1 MPNAFF
7 PENPNNVNKSRDD
20 ARSSLGACPLMK
32 DTVQLVPL
40 CYGLV
45 DNPALDPAGKI
56 AMPYNLTTRPLGIR
70 LLRDGWLY
78 VIESNGTLTEFRL
91 LDGMLSAM
99 LWQGKRVTRD
109 VRDEPIKSPTLIV
122 SKRSAL
128 HVTYSEVQWTAK
140 KCHQVLDSKAERQHF
155 MQAVNVS
162 SANCQ
167 TGAPYLLTP
176 DMAEHWLA
184 EVASERIR
192 AEQVAKEKAELQ
204 AYVEAENAQRRLNQE
219 PELELGTPLPTL
231 TVDAV
236 PEYERLPYLWELP
249 ARFTELPMTAL
260 TACIDPHYRHDVLY
274 LVVDDTL
281 GVLRELAH
289 YQDEAV
295 GWIESWA
302 NGGQNKGD
310 NERDYLLACY
320 IESLSQLNAP
330 DLSALGE
337 ASDDPRIKALFADL
351 ALLPE
356 PDRGIT
362 STAILQ
368 YVNKGGL
375 MSPPAGSPTP
385 PELVDLRKAAQDE
398 AMHMVRYQGSTPDYT
413 ALGRNI
419 GEADRRYYT
428 REHFRVAP
436 QGFVDTHF
444 DALIALGLK
453 QDSRMDDILYGAKF
467 GQRGVNELIDRE
479 AMDSDLFA
487 HRHGLKRWNNLLD
500 RITADRVARVCCGA
514 FHKAAWYFDAQN
526 SAQVGMAF
534 VLEYGCLKDICR
546 SDDATH
552 RLYEYTEQNPQFS
565 RPLYYTLPHSE
576 QTALWVQYAFLAAAG
591 VGLLNNL
598 SAYQGALAKI
608 ENGRL
613 PALDQLPESTRAVA
627 DAAQQTMTPAL
638 NRGLEKT
645 LADFDGV
652 FKGQTMPDL
661 DQLFRNLPK
670 SLPARILDA
679 AKREGVTFSIASE
692 AEKNSLRESLQE
704 VLKNRS
710 EMTELKRARNRI
722 KRTHGHTH
730 PKAQALLGEVERVQQ
745 LLLLDEGRLAAGI
758 SPITE
763 LPDEHR
769 RLYGS
774 TPGRAGLTV
783 IFPAAHR
790 QEVAGLMR
798 NFRKGIG
805 STTTTSKL
813 GDGAALLLFVAQAVN
828 LGQLAKEVLRQEKD
842 ERAWT
847 PVLNAAAATGAAGF
861 AAAQGVFDNALNARS
876 LVLAEGL
883 QNHAVRNLYV
893 QMGKLHIGLGLL
905 SYILGGYVAIKSLN
919 VYCSSWV
926 QAVQKGNK
934 AAQLGAALSIV
945 GASGLLGSNAYG
957 AAQTSKALYSVLKAS
972 KGAAR
977 TAAWATSGARLTNIF
992 FRANLAGALF
1002 TMLELIGTWVY
1013 NRYDLSAHDKW
1024 LQNTPWGADENKRQ
1038 SFSLEQYQNR
1048 LVELTQAPFVSIEEK
1063 HYGVWWKDL
1072 VLTKKAGDVFLFLP
1086 GLTLL
1091 EFQSTL
1097 YGQVPRELKLGVG
1110 RITTVVYGK
1119 GYTVQKYQDISYLI
1133 EERLS
1138 RVSGEPLVLKL
1149 EYPESAE
1156 KVVGKVRE
1164 ELLVELEINGVNS
1177 SGVWVISGHKILL
1190 DSERSGVFSSAKHGN
1205 LKLPLK
1211 LLSIDLIGLESAL
1224 NE

>member
-167 TGAPYLLTP
+167 TGAPHLLTP

-281 GVLRELAH
+281 GVLRELAQ

-302 NGGQNKGD
+302 NGGQNEGD

-730 PKAQALLGEVERVQQ
+730 PKAQALLGEIERVQQ

-790 QEVAGLMR
+790 QEVAGLMK

-805 STTTTSKL
+805 STTTTNKL

-828 LGQLAKEVLRQEKD
+828 LGQLIIEVLNQRRD
-842 ERAWT
+842 ERVIG
-847 PVLNAAAATGAAGF
+847 PVLNATAATAAVGF
-861 AAAQGVFDNALNARS
+861 SAAQGIFDNALNARS

-883 QNHAVRNLYV
+883 QNYAGKSLIV

-905 SYILGGYVAIKSLN
+905 SYGFGLYSALISLN
-919 VYCSSWV
+919 NHHKGWA
-926 QAVQKGNK
+926 QAVRTGNQT
-934 AAQLGAALSIV
+934 AQNAALSSVLGSGGLALSNGYGLANTVRSGIDV
-945 GASGLLGSNAYG
+945 IMAKRGASRIAMW
-957 AAQTSKALYSVLKAS
+957 AS
-972 KGAAR
+972 
-977 TAAWATSGARLTNIF
+977 SGVRLTKVF
-992 FRANLAGALF
+992 SRMNLAGILF
-1002 TMLELIGTWVY
+1002 TFLELGGTWFY
-1013 NRYDLSAHDKW
+1013 NRYNTSAHDKW
-1024 LQNTPWGADENKRQ
+1024 LQSTPWGLKVAKRKVF
-1038 SFSLEQYQNR
+1038 SFLGFEHY
-1048 LVELTQAPFVSIEEK
+1048 LKELLYAPFIQVKEEV
-1063 HYGVWWKDL
+1063 HGSFLKDML
-1072 VLTKKAGDVFLFLP
+1072 LKPKPGDVCLVFP
-1086 GLTLL
+1086 NLTLSG
-1091 EFQSTL
+1091 FQADL
-1097 YGQVPRELKLGVG
+1097 YGTVTQRLKIGAQ
-1110 RITTVVYGK
+1110 RITTIFHERSSTSQVSSDVSHQIESG
-1119 GYTVQKYQDISYLI
+1119 LI
-1133 EERLS
+1133 RGGTEQ
-1138 RVSGEPLVLKL
+1138 LVLKL
-1149 EYPESAE
+1149 TGFRSPEL
-1156 KVVGKVRE
+1156 KVGQIRE
-1164 ELLVELEINGVNS
+1164 ELL
-1177 SGVWVISGHKILL
+1177 
-1190 DSERSGVFSSAKHGN
+1190 
-1205 LKLPLK
+1205 
-1211 LLSIDLIGLESAL
+1211 IGLEIHSLDKEGLWSVQSYHILFDIQGVGRFPSAEQSASIKQL
-1224 NE
+1224 TFLTIDVDALGLTIYD

>member
-167 TGAPYLLTP
+167 TGAPHLLTP

-281 GVLRELAH
+281 GVLRELAQ

-337 ASDDPRIKALFADL
+337 ASDDPAIKALFADL

-552 RLYEYTEQNPQFS
+552 RLYEYTDQNPQFS

-730 PKAQALLGEVERVQQ
+730 PKAQALLGEIERVQQ

-883 QNHAVRNLYV
+883 QNHAGKSLIV
-893 QMGKLHIGLGLL
+893 QMGKLHIWLGIPTYLFGAFAAAL
-905 SYILGGYVAIKSLN
+905 SLDSYHRN
-919 VYCSSWV
+919 WV
-926 QAVQKGNK
+926 QAVRTGDRNAQAGAMVAMTGAGGLVGTNTYGLAHTVR
-934 AAQLGAALSIV
+934 AAF
-945 GASGLLGSNAYG
+945 
-957 AAQTSKALYSVLKAS
+957 SVLTAK

-977 TAAWATSGARLTNIF
+977 MAAWATSGVRLSSVF
-992 FRANLAGALF
+992 FRTSAVGTFF
-1002 TMLELIGTWVY
+1002 TLLELGGTWFY
-1013 NRYDLSAHDKW
+1013 NRSNTTPHDKW
-1024 LQNTPWGADENKRQ
+1024 LQSTPWSQEDGKRQ
-1038 SFSLEQYQNR
+1038 FLSIENFQDR
-1048 LVELTQAPFVSIEEK
+1048 LTALMQSPFLSIEEK
-1063 HYGVWWKDL
+1063 VYDTWWKNIALKSRSSGIYL
-1072 VLTKKAGDVFLFLP
+1072 VLP
-1086 GLTLL
+1086 GLKVTD
-1091 EFQSTL
+1091 FQPSFS
-1097 YGQVPRELKLGVG
+1097 GGVTHSLSVG
-1110 RITTVVYGK
+1110 ARRITTVIYDR
-1119 GYTVQKYQDISYLI
+1119 YTINKEYEDVSYLI
-1133 EERLS
+1133 EARLS
-1138 RVSGEPLVLKL
+1138 RVVGELLLIRL
-1149 EYPESAE
+1149 EYPKKLER
-1156 KVVGKVRE
+1156 VIGKVRE
-1164 ELLVELEINGVNS
+1164 ELLIGLQLKTLHSDGGWMTHSHQILFDPEQVGRFPSVDHVALDPPLTLLPIDINGLE
-1177 SGVWVISGHKILL
+1177 VI
-1190 DSERSGVFSSAKHGN
+1190 
-1205 LKLPLK
+1205 
-1211 LLSIDLIGLESAL
+1211 L
-1224 NE
+1224 NG